1 VNRRTLM
8 MGAALTVVLVSVA
21 GCGRRGPLEAPIG
34 ASVAPRPAASDRM
47 IAPFAQ
53 ATAPDSDLDDPA
65 QLANPGA
72 RSGQTRQVQVEP
84 APVDPAKPDK
94 PFFLDPLVK

>member
-1 VNRRTLM
+1 MNRRTLTA
-8 MGAALTVVLVSVA
+8 GAALMVVLVAVA

-34 ASVAPRPAASDRM
+34 TSVAPKPAASDRM

-53 ATAPDSDLDDPA
+53 ATKPDSDLDNPA
-65 QLANPGA
+65 QFASPQA
-72 RSGQTRQVQVEP
+72 RSGQTRQVQIEP
-84 APVDPAKPDK
+84 APVDPNKPDK

>member
-1 VNRRTLM
+1 
-8 MGAALTVVLVSVA
+8 
-21 GCGRRGPLEAPIG
+21 
-34 ASVAPRPAASDRM
+34 M

-53 ATAPDSDLDDPA
+53 STKPDSDLDDPA
-65 QLANPGA
+65 QFANPQA

-84 APVDPAKPDK
+84 APVDPTKPDK

>member
-1 VNRRTLM
+1 MNRRTLV
-8 MGAALTVVLVSVA
+8 MGAMLTAVLVSVA

-34 ASVAPRPAASDRM
+34 ASVAPKPAASDRM
-47 IAPFAQ
+47 IAPVAQ
-53 ATAPDSDLDDPA
+53 ATTPETDLDDPA

-72 RSGQTRQVQVEP
+72 RSGQTNQVRVEAP
-84 APVDPAKPDK
+84 PVDPNKPDK